1 MEITKATRT
10 FAQDGNSYILTNDPS
25 VTFGNVED
33 LTPRGCIVNFDEEKI
48 SPELPIAVLGRHSP
62 YWTEPD
68 RQIDPEELKGFYQC
82 K

>member
-1 MEITKATRT
+1 MEITNTTRT
-10 FAQDGNSYILTNDPS
+10 FAQDGNSYILTNDQN
-25 VTFGNVED
+25 VVFGKVED
-33 LTPRGCIVNFDEEKI
+33 LTPRGCIVNLDEKSI

-68 RQIDPEELKGFYQC
+68 RQIKPEELIGFRQY